1 MKREPGFTGGASG
14 KESACQGR
22 RLKRHGFDPKVGKIP
37 WRRKW
42 QPTSVSL
49 PGESHGQTSLESY
62 SPWDCTESD
71 MTEPLS
77 IHIKRESSPLTHVNW
92 KNIITHNLAPFITR
106 ASITGSV
113 LFLELYKHNSF
124 NPHHNLKIVAN
135 PCKKSLL

>member
-1 MKREPGFTGGASG
+1 MATHFSIFAWKIQWTEEP
-14 KESACQGR
+14 
-22 RLKRHGFDPKVGKIP
+22 VGYNP
-37 WRRKW
+37 WGHKK
-42 QPTSVSL
+42 
-49 PGESHGQTSLESY
+49 
-62 SPWDCTESD
+62 SD

>member
-1 MKREPGFTGGASG
+1 MKREPGFTGSASG

-77 IHIKRESSPLTHVNW
+77 IHIKRESSP
-92 KNIITHNLAPFITR
+92 FITR